1 MFNLANLLLVL
12 IGFGLIVAIHELGHF
27 LAARFFGVRV
37 LKYSLGFGPA
47 IWRRQKG
54 ETEYLI
60 SLIPLGGYVKMQGD
74 NPDEDDEDEEE
85 LDPSRSFLNKAWWQ
99 KALIVFAGPL
109 ANLFLGFLL
118 FVFGMALPQKIEDLQ
133 PVIHSASGK
142 WADVF
147 APGDSIISLNGE
159 KVIGYQSFLLEL
171 YQAEAGKIVLQR
183 EGEILELEIA
193 KSEVDSLIKSLQ
205 PQAKAVVGEVFTGL
219 PAWRAGLSRGMEI
232 VSVDSV
238 AVADWYDMRE
248 KIVQAPAEHVVL
260 GIRQGEDIIYK
271 RIDLQDNLSGKE
283 DSRMIGIKQE
293 LPVQELKRYPLG
305 DVLKYGTLS
314 TFNFIGMQYSA
325 LLRLSK
331 KPKELKNNVGGPVML
346 VSMSQEMGQR
356 GLSSL
361 IIFLGSISLILMIMN
376 LLPIPVLDGG
386 HIMFYF
392 IEGLIR
398 RPVPYKLQGILQRIG
413 LVLLVWL
420 MIFAFFADI
429 SKIAYRLLL
438 KR

>member
-12 IGFGLIVAIHELGHF
+12 FGFGLIIIIHESGHF

-37 LKYSLGFGPA
+37 LKFSLGFGPA

-74 NPDEDDEDEEE
+74 NPDEDEEE
-85 LDPSRSFLNKAWWQ
+85 EIDPSRSFLNKAWWQ
-99 KALIVFAGPL
+99 KALIVFAGPF
-109 ANLFLGFLL
+109 ANLVLGLLL
-118 FVFGMALPQKIEDLQ
+118 FVFGMTLPQKLEDLQ
-133 PVIHSASGK
+133 PVIHSAAGK

-147 APGDSIISLNGE
+147 ASGDSIVSLNGE
-159 KVIGYQSFLLEL
+159 KVIGFQSFLLAL
-171 YQAEAGKIVLQR
+171 YEAEEGRVVLQR
-183 EGEILELEIA
+183 AGEPIEVKIA

-205 PQAKAVVGEVFTGL
+205 PQAKAIVGEVYTGL
-219 PAWRAGLSRGMEI
+219 PAWRAGLQRGMQI
-232 VSVDSV
+232 VSVDSMEV
-238 AVADWYDMRE
+238 SDWYDMRE
-248 KIVQAPAEHVVL
+248 KIVQAPRDKVLL
-260 GIRQGEDIIYK
+260 GIREGNQTLYK
-271 RIDLQDNLSGKE
+271 YIELQDNLSGKE

-293 LPVQELKRYPLG
+293 LPVQEIKRYPLG
-305 DVLKYGTLS
+305 DALKYGTLS

-331 KPKELKNNVGGPVML
+331 KPKELKNNVGGPVLL

-392 IEGLIR
+392 IEGLFR
-398 RPVPYKLQGILQRIG
+398 RPVPYKVQGILQRIG
-413 LVLLVWL
+413 FILLVWL

-429 SKIAYRLLL
+429 SKIAYRFLV
-438 KR
+438 KG

>member
-1 MFNLANLLLVL
+1 MFNLVNLLLVL
-12 IGFGLIVAIHELGHF
+12 IGFGLIIAIHELGHF
-27 LAARFFGVRV
+27 LAARLFGVRV

-47 IWRRQKG
+47 LWRRQKG

-60 SLIPLGGYVKMQGD
+60 SLIPLGGYIKMQGD
-74 NPDEDDEDEEE
+74 NPDEDEDEAGEI
-85 LDPSRSFLNKAWWQ
+85 DPSRSFLNKVWWQ
-99 KALIVFAGPL
+99 KSLIVFAGPF
-109 ANLFLGFLL
+109 ANLILGLLL
-118 FVFGMALPQKIEDLQ
+118 FVFGMMLPQKLEDLQ
-133 PVIHSASGK
+133 PVIHSAAGK
-142 WADVF
+142 WAEVF
-147 APGDSIISLNGE
+147 APGDSIISLNGD
-159 KVIGYQSFLLEL
+159 KVIGYQSFLLDL
-171 YQAEAGKIVLQR
+171 YQAEAGKVVLQR
-183 EGEILELEIA
+183 EGGQIELEIA
-193 KSEVDSLIKSLQ
+193 KSEVDSLLKSLQ
-205 PQAKAVVGEVFTGL
+205 PQAKAIVGEVFTGL
-219 PAWRAGLSRGMEI
+219 PAWRAGLTRGMEI

-238 AVADWYDMRE
+238 EVQDWYDMRE
-248 KIVQAPAEHVVL
+248 RIVQAPAGHVVL
-260 GIRQGEDIIYK
+260 GIRQGEEVIHK

-293 LPVQELKRYPLG
+293 LPVQELKRYPLS
-305 DVLKYGTLS
+305 DALKYGTLS

-361 IIFLGSISLILMIMN
+361 ILFLGSISLILMIMN

-386 HIMFYF
+386 HIMFYI

-413 LVLLVWL
+413 LILLVWL

-438 KR
+438 KG